1 MIPDGLAV
9 EEVMHQQVADMRVV
23 PDMHRRKAEMHEL
36 SDAYIALPGG
46 VGTFEELFEVLA
58 WRQLKIHGKPIG
70 VLDVRGF
77 FEPFREAIE
86 RSVTEGFM
94 KPKNRQL
101 FVTETD
107 PAVLLDQLRG
117 KGRGRLTPHDRCNR
131 QGNLSSRAFMWR
143 QPRIGGLGL
152 QGGAPQR
159 ALPRQTGWRSNNAGA
174 QSETGRTDYD
184 RRPDL
189 VDGRRHT
196 R

>member
-1 MIPDGLAV
+1 MVRVCVFCGSKTGSDSEYAETARCLGREMVSRGVGLVYGGGGIGLMGVVADAVLEAGGEVIGVIPDGLAV

-58 WRQLKIHGKPIG
+58 WRQLKIHRKPIG

-77 FEPFREAIE
+77 FGPFLETIE
-86 RSVTEGFM
+86 KSVMEGFM

-107 PAVLLDQLRG
+107 PAVLLEQL
-117 KGRGRLTPHDRCNR
+117 
-131 QGNLSSRAFMWR
+131 
-143 QPRIGGLGL
+143 LGM
-152 QGGAPQR
+152 
-159 ALPRQTGWRSNNAGA
+159 AGA
-174 QSETGRTDYD
+174 
-184 RRPDL
+184 
-189 VDGRRHT
+189 V
-196 R
+196 